1 MKKFTLIL
9 IMISLL
15 LVSCAENDPVN
26 TDTNN
31 TTKTDVITSPDESDN
46 TTADDETDTATAVV
60 TEESQSDTDN
70 VQTEDGKTE
79 NKETEAPATKAPE
92 TETETSTLDFKS
104 DLSEYEKYMAP
115 MGEERDKYLIL
126 VNSENALPS
135 DFVPEGLTDVADTR
149 KDGRKTQQMCLYAE
163 KALEAFLIE
172 ARANGCKNVTV
183 TSAYRDYAY
192 QQKLFNTYINNEMN
206 DHPSWT
212 REEAEKEVRTYS
224 AVAGTSEHQTGLACD
239 MHNLSSAKQKFGNT
253 FEGKWLAENAW
264 KFGFILRYAEDK
276 MDITGGIIY
285 EPWHFRYVGR
295 HHAKYMYDN
304 NLCLEEYIEY
314 LNNK

>member
-1 MKKFTLIL
+1 MKRFILVLLTLAL
-9 IMISLL
+9 FLA
-15 LVSCAENDPVN
+15 SCAEN
-26 TDTNN
+26 TFDT
-31 TTKTDVITSPDESDN
+31 TSDTAVKDTAASPDESGN
-46 TTADDETDTATAVV
+46 GV
-60 TEESQSDTDN
+60 TESVPDAVTDN
-70 VQTEDGKTE
+70 FQAENSETTFPQTEAEIAVPT
-79 NKETEAPATKAPE
+79 P
-92 TETETSTLDFKS
+92 DFVS
-104 DLSEYEKYMAP
+104 DLSEYEMYMAP
-115 MGEERDKYLIL
+115 TGDARDAYLIL
-126 VNSENALPS
+126 VNSKNPLSE
-135 DFVPEGLTDVADTR
+135 DFVPEGLVDVKDTR
-149 KDGRKTQQMCLYAE
+149 DDGRKTQQMCLYAE

-192 QQKLFNTYINNEMN
+192 QKKLFNTYINNEMN

-295 HHAKYMYDN
+295 QHAKYMYDN
-304 NLCLEEYIEY
+304 NLCLEEYLDY

>member
-1 MKKFTLIL
+1 MKKFTLI
-9 IMISLL
+9 IIAVSLL
-15 LVSCAENDPVN
+15 LASCTASDPENTNDATE
-26 TDTNN
+26 TDA
-31 TTKTDVITSPDESDN
+31 ITSSYESNDTVADEGI
-46 TTADDETDTATAVV
+46 DTATPAV
-60 TEESQSDTDN
+60 TDDNQSDTDN
-70 VQTEDGKTE
+70 AQTEDGKTE
-79 NKETEAPATKAPE
+79 NEETQAPETKAPE
-92 TETETSTLDFKS
+92 TETENSTLEFKS

-115 MGEERDKYLIL
+115 TGEERDKYLIL
-126 VNSENALPS
+126 VNSENALSS
-135 DFVPEGLTDVADTR
+135 DFVPEGLTNVADTR

-295 HHAKYMYDN
+295 QHAKYMYDN